1 VLAVLLLGTSAGE
14 MGVVDADVLLELLES
29 VVRPLGEVVEA
40 AVVEMPV
47 GHVPVGEEGVLGN
60 VVGGEAVK
68 RVGQHGDCENIKRS
82 GEDDSVGESGG

>member
-1 VLAVLLLGTSAGE
+1 MLLLGTGAGE

-40 AVVEMPV
+40 AVVEVPV
-47 GHVPVGEEGVLGN
+47 GDVPVGEEGVLGD

-68 RVGQHGDCENIKRS
+68 WVGQHRDCENI
-82 GEDDSVGESGG
+82 